1 MRGSALNARPGPV
14 SGAPPTRRGA
24 RRSTLSHMRTIRVVD
39 SHTGGEPTRVVIE
52 GGPDLGTGSLAE
64 RRERFRRDH
73 DRFRT
78 AVVGEPR
85 GSEAMVGALL
95 CAPDHPDSAAGV
107 IYFDNG
113 SFLGMCGHG
122 TIG

>member
-1 MRGSALNARPGPV
+1 MAELRKTDPG
-14 SGAPPTRRGA
+14 R
-24 RRSTLSHMRTIRVVD
+24 IKVVD

-122 TIG
+122 TIGLVVTLAHLGRLQPGR